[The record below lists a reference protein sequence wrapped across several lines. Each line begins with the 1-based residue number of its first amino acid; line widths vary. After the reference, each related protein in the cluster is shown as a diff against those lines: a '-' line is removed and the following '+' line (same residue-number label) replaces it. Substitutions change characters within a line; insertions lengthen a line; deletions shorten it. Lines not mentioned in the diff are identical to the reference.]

1 MGDWMDE
8 PIVDPTLAP
17 RDRSR
22 LLNASSPL
30 VGSPDRDPPP
40 WVRWLFRAGAVVT
53 GAGGALFT
61 AAAYRTDHEAAAL
74 SAVMVLIITMLLA
87 GVAPP
92 GIGHR
97 QPSAY
102 AGRYVI
108 PATLDG
114 AALGLLARAR
124 QAVMDVS
131 GSRVHRLGLLDAI
144 ANDVVLPERLWEIAC
159 LLRTHTE
166 LRAEQAAALAEVMTP
181 ELAAVLEAQREAL
194 DLSVAA
200 VAGRV
205 RELEAYASRVR
216 EADAAL
222 RVQELQKSNERY
234 RDLLAQ
240 TGDTEGLRH
249 LIDQADAL
257 TGSLREAIAAGQ
269 TLDSELAAG
278 DPRRTPGAA
287 RP

>member
-8 PIVDPTLAP
+8 PIVDPTLAQ

-61 AAAYRTDHEAAAL
+61 AAVYRTDNEAAAL
-74 SAVMVLIITMLLA
+74 SAVMVLVITMLLA
-87 GVAPP
+87 GVARP
-92 GIGHR
+92 GMGHR
-97 QPSAY
+97 SAY
-102 AGRYVI
+102 AGRYVV

-131 GSRVHRLGLLDAI
+131 GSRVHRLSLLDAI

-194 DLSVAA
+194 DLSVVA

-287 RP
+287 CP